1 MVKTRVD
8 DVYGTERAHLK
19 AAFRRETSQIRC
31 AFTAMSNSAREDFTR
46 KGSEVARDIYMV
58 NIFCTITQ
66 YV

>member
-31 AFTAMSNSAREDFTR
+31 AFTACLTVPERILPPREV
-46 KGSEVARDIYMV
+46 KLHG
-58 NIFCTITQ
+58 IFIW
-66 YV
+66 